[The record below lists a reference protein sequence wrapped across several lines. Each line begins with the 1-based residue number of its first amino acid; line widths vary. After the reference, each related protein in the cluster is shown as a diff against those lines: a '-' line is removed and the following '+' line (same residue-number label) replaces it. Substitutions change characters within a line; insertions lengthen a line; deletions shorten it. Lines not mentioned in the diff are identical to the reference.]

1 MLARLSSGTGG
12 NAPPAGAATAIVA
25 VVVITSYL
33 LWGQGLSPSFAVVC
47 VCVCLLSVVVL
58 ELTWIVVARILAPLP
73 CKVSPALCLWCCI
86 VSPLSHVCPLV
97 QLSFYCAQPL
107 YCFPLANCL
116 RLKAYGYSTHCA
128 EHCWPWTL
136 WIVAVIIHL
145 YLYRMDGWMDGWMD
159 VRTYVCMYLG
169 NL

>member
-1 MLARLSSGTGG
+1 MLARLSPGTGG

-25 VVVITSYL
+25 AVVTSYL
-33 LWGQGLSPSFAVVC
+33 LWGQGLSPSVAV

-73 CKVSPALCLWCCI
+73 CKVSPALCLWCWI

-97 QLSFYCAQPL
+97 QLSFSCARPL

-128 EHCWPWTL
+128 EHC
-136 WIVAVIIHL
+136 
-145 YLYRMDGWMDGWMD
+145 
-159 VRTYVCMYLG
+159 
-169 NL
+169 